1 MSDEKKVD
9 VAENA
14 MRGLA
19 VEKITLNMG
28 LGGSGQPLE
37 NAKLLLKKI
46 TGGTPLTTYARDRN
60 PVFKLRKGDAIG
72 AKVTL
77 RRAPAVELLKR
88 GLDCIGRRLSSR
100 SFDRRGNFAFG
111 IREYIDFPG
120 IKYDPQI
127 GMMGFEIAVT
137 MKRKGGARVLVRR
150 RGRVRP
156 RRSYAV
162 TKAEAIEFVKN
173 MFNVEVV

>member
-1 MSDEKKVD
+1 MTDAKN
-9 VAENA
+9 ANAGQNA
-14 MRGLA
+14 MRGLT

-28 LGGSGQPLE
+28 VGGSGQPLE
-37 NAKLLLKKI
+37 NAKALLKRL
-46 TGGTPLTTYARDRN
+46 TGRTPLTTYARDRN

-72 AKVTL
+72 AKVTM
-77 RRAPAVELLKR
+77 RRAPALELLKKAF
-88 GLDCIGRRLSSR
+88 DCLGHKLSAR

-137 MKRKGGARVLVRR
+137 MKRKGGARVLTRR
-150 RGRVRP
+150 RGRTRP
-156 RRSYAV
+156 RKSYAV

-173 MFNVEVV
+173 MFNVEIA

>member
-1 MSDEKKVD
+1 MSNEKN
-9 VAENA
+9 ANAGQNA

-19 VEKITLNMG
+19 VEKLTLNIG
-28 LGGSGQPLE
+28 VGGSGQPLE
-37 NAKLLLKKI
+37 NAKSLLKKI
-46 TGGTPLTTYARDRN
+46 TGRIPATTYARDRN

-88 GLDCIGRRLSSR
+88 GLECIGRRLSSR

-137 MKRKGGARVLVRR
+137 MKRKGGERVLARR

-162 TKAEAIEFVKN
+162 TKEESIEFVKN

>member
-1 MSDEKKVD
+1 MSNEK
-9 VAENA
+9 NA
-14 MRGLA
+14 SAGQNALRGLA

-28 LGGSGQPLE
+28 VGGSGQPLE
-37 NAKLLLKKI
+37 NAKLLLKKL
-46 TGGTPLTTYARDRN
+46 TGRTPLTTYAHDRN

-72 AKVTL
+72 AKVTM
-77 RRAPAVELLKR
+77 RRAPAVEFLKR

-100 SFDRRGNFAFG
+100 SFDRCGNFAFG

-120 IKYDPQI
+120 MKYDPQI

-137 MKRKGGARVLVRR
+137 MKRKGGERGTVRR

-156 RRSYAV
+156 RRSYAL
-162 TKAEAIEFVKN
+162 TKAESIEFVKN